1 MPLNSSVGFSFLLQ
15 AVLVGV
21 ATSPD
26 VFYRVPAARLAL
38 DGVVFL

>member
-1 MPLNSSVGFSFLLQ
+1 MQ

-21 ATSPD
+21 ATRPD

-38 DGVVFL
+38 DGVVYL